1 VSTEEVYNK
10 LRNDQEFIRKL
21 ADALVDKVVVKKLEE
36 LIVEVARLRE
46 DQNKMRADFSA
57 EMIKLRE
64 DQNKMREDFAKEME
78 KMRADFSAEIVK
90 LREDFNREIVKLRE
104 DFNRE
109 IVKLREDQNKALS
122 EFAKRMEKLEIEQ
135 NRLREDF
142 NREIKKLRQE
152 MNKHFRQVASM
163 VENLTTSIEDDA
175 QSFLEW
181 LIQKEVGVFVKIS
194 RLEVEGTVEIDLF
207 AEFGNYVLLGEVK
220 SRANRNVLNDLMRKV
235 EKLKMAKPEL
245 FKDKKTVLV
254 IFTLSPTYDLI
265 QACKENKVYLTT
277 GSRNLTE
284 FKESL

>member
-1 VSTEEVYNK
+1 
-10 LRNDQEFIRKL
+10 
-21 ADALVDKVVVKKLEE
+21 
-36 LIVEVARLRE
+36 
-46 DQNKMRADFSA
+46 
-57 EMIKLRE
+57 
-64 DQNKMREDFAKEME
+64 
-78 KMRADFSAEIVK
+78 
-90 LREDFNREIVKLRE
+90 
-104 DFNRE
+104 
-109 IVKLREDQNKALS
+109 LREDQNKAFS
-122 EFAKRMEKLEIEQ
+122 ELAKRIEKLEIEQ

-142 NREIKKLRQE
+142 NAEILKLREDFNSEVKELRQE
-152 MNKHFRQVASM
+152 MNNHFKQVASM
-163 VENLTTSIEDDA
+163 VENLTTTIEDDA

-181 LIQKEVGVFVKIS
+181 LIQKEVGVSVKIS

-220 SRANRNVLNDLMRKV
+220 SRANRNVLNDLVRRV

-245 FKDKKTVLV
+245 FKDKKTVPV